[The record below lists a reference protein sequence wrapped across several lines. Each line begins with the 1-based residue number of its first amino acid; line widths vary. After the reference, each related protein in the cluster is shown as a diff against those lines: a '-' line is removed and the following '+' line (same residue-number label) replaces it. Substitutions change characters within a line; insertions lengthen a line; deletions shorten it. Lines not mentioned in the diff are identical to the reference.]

1 MAVTTK
7 ITESKLK
14 LNLQKGLDDLGE
26 PVLKSKTFSNIAS
39 DAVDSDLYEVAE
51 IVGGLQE
58 LPVVEIVRVNQIQL
72 SK

>member
-14 LNLQKGLDDLGE
+14 LNLQKGLDDLGK
-26 PVLKSKTFSNIAS
+26 PMLKSKTFSNVAS
-39 DAVDSDLYEVAE
+39 DALDSDLHQVAE
-51 IVGGLQE
+51 IIGGLQE
-58 LPVVEIVRVNQIQL
+58 LPVAEIIRVNQVQL